1 MRTRKEP
8 TPSELPGRQEE
19 NQEEN
24 QDKSG
29 PGSQLNI
36 AFKKGE
42 RSIMPNSTGGLSNMN
57 TEN

>member
-19 NQEEN
+19 NQ
-24 QDKSG
+24 DKSG
-29 PGSQLNI
+29 PGSQVNI

-42 RSIMPNSTGGLSNMN
+42 RSIMPNSTVGLSNMK